1 LVDFNNFWH
10 VSSGRNLMQ
19 TMLVLAISP

>member
-1 LVDFNNFWH
+1 
-10 VSSGRNLMQ
+10 MQ